1 MEWMKVLKTL
11 IMEWDEELREN
22 YADQMMIENWTEARD
37 WMNDNPNVLSWG
49 VLPYA
54 NTDMAWNEEDS
65 EGHET
70 QRNRLQELTD
80 GWEFITRPDTLLWTF
95 SGRTFSGSGLTV
107 AWKDPE
113 NPQNIFQITVTD
125 LLKILSGELKPDFSN
140 IYTLF
145 RNMNANNLNSKNIK
159 DWEDWLD
166 GVGDFWGG
174 CSDLFKDKIGNRW
187 DDDLTDKEN
196 REKSRNA
203 IWMVTPLMGLPIPEL
218 LNWSSGQIRQLWELL
233 SR

>member
-1 MEWMKVLKTL
+1 MKWMEVLKTR
-11 IMEWDEELREN
+11 IIEWDEELTEN
-22 YADQMMIENWTEARD
+22 YADRIQNGDWTEARD

-49 VLPYA
+49 ILPYS

-70 QRNRLQELTD
+70 QKMRLQELTD

-95 SGRTFSGSGLTV
+95 SGITYTGLTV

-113 NPQNIFQITVTD
+113 NPENIFQIKVTD
-125 LLKILSGELKPDFSN
+125 LQKILTGEQKPDFSN
-140 IYTLF
+140 IYNLF
-145 RNMNANNLNSKNIK
+145 RNIKGQNLNSRNIR

-174 CSDLFKDKIGNRW
+174 CSDLFKDAIGNRYN
-187 DDDLTDKEN
+187 DDLDEDEN
-196 REKSRNA
+196 RYNTRDA
-203 IWMVTPLMGLPIPEL
+203 IWMVTPLLGLPIPEL
-218 LNWSSGQIRQLWELL
+218 LNWSSGQVRQLWELL

>member
-1 MEWMKVLKTL
+1 MGWMEVLKTL
-11 IMEWDEELREN
+11 IIEWDEELNEN
-22 YADQMMIENWTEARD
+22 YADPIKNEDWTEARD

-49 VLPYA
+49 ILPYA
-54 NTDMAWNEEDS
+54 NTDMAWNEEES

-70 QRNRLQELTD
+70 QKNRLQELTD

-95 SGRTFSGSGLTV
+95 SGTRLTL
-107 AWKDPE
+107 AWKDSE
-113 NPQNIFQITVTD
+113 NPQNIFQIEVTD
-125 LLKILSGELKPDFSN
+125 LQKILTGERKPDFSN

-145 RNMNANNLNSKNIK
+145 RSMIAKNLNSRPIK

-166 GVGDFWGG
+166 SVGDFWGG
-174 CSDLFKDKIGNRW
+174 CSDLFKESISNRY
-187 DDDLTDKEN
+187 DDDLTEAEN
-196 REKSRNA
+196 REKSRDA

-218 LNWSSGQIRQLWELL
+218 LNWSSGQVRQLWELL